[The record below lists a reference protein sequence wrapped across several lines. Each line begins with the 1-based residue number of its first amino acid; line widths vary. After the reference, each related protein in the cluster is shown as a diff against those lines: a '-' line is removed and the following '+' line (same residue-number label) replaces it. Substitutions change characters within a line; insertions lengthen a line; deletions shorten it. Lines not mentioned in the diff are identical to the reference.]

1 MEYNVEDLSPVKKK
15 VTVKVPAEEVNSS
28 LTATT
33 AFFKKDLKMSG
44 FRKGKVPSS
53 VVENKFKKEISQQ
66 AGQDLL
72 NVHFNQIFGEMGVQP
87 LAGVDVDAGTM
98 ERDKD
103 YEYSFSFEFL
113 PELDLP
119 EYYGLKA
126 QQKKVD
132 VGEDAVER
140 TIYKIQQENSTLQ
153 AVKEDRS
160 PEDGDVAV
168 IDFAA
173 YQNGEKIEGIEASG
187 FELPLGEGQSL
198 EEFESKIKGLTP
210 GASGEQ
216 EITLPEDFI
225 SSELAGQTVSMSVTL
240 NSIKERVL
248 PEVDEK
254 LAEQVGNFDSA
265 EQMRDKI
272 KENIYNYL
280 YGMEKSKAQNELLEQ
295 LKSQVEVT
303 PPESLVQSQL
313 DSLLQNKK
321 ERLEKQGKSLEAE
334 GGEDKVREELRQE
347 AEDLVRSHVI
357 LLSIAN
363 KEGMTVSD
371 QEIQQHIINLASRNN
386 QDPKSLLEYFEN
398 NNMMYAL
405 RDSLLADKAM
415 EHIYNHAEIEEVEG
429 DTQEEE
435 EAEAE
440 APDSEE

>member
-15 VTVKVPAEEVNSS
+15 VTVTVPAEEVNAS
-28 LTATT
+28 LESTT

-72 NVHFNQIFGEMGVQP
+72 NVHFNQIFGELGLQP

-98 ERDKD
+98 ERDQD

-132 VGEDAVER
+132 IGEEAVEN
-140 TIYKIQQENSTLQ
+140 TIRKIQTENSTLQ
-153 AVKEDRS
+153 FVKEDRT

-173 YQNGEKIEGIEASG
+173 YQNGEQIEGIQASG

-198 EEFESKIKGLTP
+198 EEFESLIKGMTP

-225 SSELAGQTVSMSVTL
+225 SSELAGQTVTMSVTL
-240 NSIKERVL
+240 NSIKERIL
-248 PEVDEK
+248 PEVDAD
-254 LAEQVGNFDSA
+254 LAQQVGNFSSA
-265 EQMRDKI
+265 EEMKEKI

-280 YGMEKSKAQNELLEQ
+280 HGMEKSKTQNQLLEQ

-303 PPESLVQSQL
+303 PPESLVESQL

-334 GGEDKVREELRQE
+334 GGENKVREELREE
-347 AEDLVRSHVI
+347 ARDMVRSHVI
-357 LLSIAN
+357 LLTIAN

-371 QEIQQHIINLASRNN
+371 QEIQQHIVNLATKNN
-386 QDPKSLLEYFEN
+386 QDPKTLMDYFEN

-415 EHIYNHAEIEEVEG
+415 EHVYNHADIEEVEG
-429 DTQEEE
+429 ETQGEET
-435 EAEAE
+435 EAET
-440 APDSEE
+440 SEDD